1 MKCNISKKCGGCQ
14 FQGIPYKEQLKKK
27 QKKEQS
33 LLGTYGKVCPIIG
46 MENPYYYRNKVHA
59 VFDRDRKGNIISGI
73 YEEGTHRVVP
83 VENCLIEDEK
93 SQAIIWTIRGMLKS
107 FKIRTYDEDTGYGL
121 LRHVLIRRGFST
133 GEIMVVLVTGS
144 PIFPSKNNFVKAL
157 RKAHPEI
164 TTVVL
169 NVNDRQTSMVLGDR
183 EKPIFGPGFIKDR
196 LCGCMF
202 RISPKSF
209 YQVNPVQTEILYQTA
224 IDYAGL
230 TGKETVIDAYCGIG
244 TIGLIAAKKASKV
257 IGVELNKDAVKDAR
271 INAKE
276 NKITNAAFYQGDA
289 GRFMVEMAAKG
300 EKADV
305 VFMDPP
311 RAGSAERF
319 LSSVVKLSPKKVIY
333 ISCNPETLARDLKYL
348 TKHHYKVEKIQPV
361 DMFPFCD
368 HVETCVL
375 LSRKVVEDKSIE
387 YMHVDYEPEDAE
399 YLKGIKGSA
408 TYAEIKAWIKKQ
420 YNVSVSSLYIAQ
432 CKSMCGF
439 EKRDNYNKGA
449 EGHKVPN
456 CPAEKRELIMKA
468 FEHFKMI

>member
-33 LLGTYGKVCPIIG
+33 LLGAYGKVCSIIG

-93 SQAIIWTIRGMLKS
+93 SQEIIRTIRGMLKS

-244 TIGLIAAKKASKV
+244 TIGLIAAKKAGKV
-257 IGVELNKDAVKDAR
+257 IGVELNKDAAKDAR

-300 EKADV
+300 EKDDV

-311 RAGSAERF
+311 RAGSDERF

-368 HVETCVL
+368 HCETVCS
-375 LSRKVVEDKSIE
+375 LSRK
-387 YMHVDYEPEDAE
+387 
-399 YLKGIKGSA
+399 
-408 TYAEIKAWIKKQ
+408 
-420 YNVSVSSLYIAQ
+420 
-432 CKSMCGF
+432 
-439 EKRDNYNKGA
+439 
-449 EGHKVPN
+449 
-456 CPAEKRELIMKA
+456 
-468 FEHFKMI
+468 

>member
-1 MKCNISKKCGGCQ
+1 MVTGELKIMKCNISKKCGGCQ

-33 LLGTYGKVCPIIG
+33 LLGAYGKVCSIIG

-93 SQAIIWTIRGMLKS
+93 SQEIIRTIRGMLKS

-244 TIGLIAAKKASKV
+244 TIGLIAAKKAGKV
-257 IGVELNKDAVKDAR
+257 IGVELNKDAAKDAR

-300 EKADV
+300 EKDDV

-311 RAGSAERF
+311 RAGSDERF

-368 HVETCVL
+368 HCETVCS
-375 LSRKVVEDKSIE
+375 LSRK
-387 YMHVDYEPEDAE
+387 
-399 YLKGIKGSA
+399 
-408 TYAEIKAWIKKQ
+408 
-420 YNVSVSSLYIAQ
+420 
-432 CKSMCGF
+432 
-439 EKRDNYNKGA
+439 
-449 EGHKVPN
+449 
-456 CPAEKRELIMKA
+456 
-468 FEHFKMI
+468 

>member
-33 LLGTYGKVCPIIG
+33 LLGAYGKVCSIIG

-93 SQAIIWTIRGMLKS
+93 SQEIIRTIRGMLKS

-224 IDYAGL
+224 IDYASL

-244 TIGLIAAKKASKV
+244 TIGLIAAKKAGKV
-257 IGVELNKDAVKDAR
+257 IGVELNKDAAKDAR

-311 RAGSAERF
+311 RAGSDERF

-368 HVETCVL
+368 HCETVCS
-375 LSRKVVEDKSIE
+375 LSRK
-387 YMHVDYEPEDAE
+387 
-399 YLKGIKGSA
+399 
-408 TYAEIKAWIKKQ
+408 
-420 YNVSVSSLYIAQ
+420 
-432 CKSMCGF
+432 
-439 EKRDNYNKGA
+439 
-449 EGHKVPN
+449 
-456 CPAEKRELIMKA
+456 
-468 FEHFKMI
+468 

>member
-33 LLGTYGKVCPIIG
+33 LLGAYGKVCPIIG

-93 SQAIIWTIRGMLKS
+93 SQEIIQTIRGMLKS

-209 YQVNPVQTEILYQTA
+209 YQVNPVQTERLYKKA
-224 IDYAGL
+224 IRLADL
-230 TGKETVIDAYCGIG
+230 KGKEKVLDAYCGIG
-244 TIGLIAAKKASKV
+244 TIGMIASKQAKEV
-257 IGVELNKDAVKDAR
+257 IGVELNRDAVRDA
-271 INAKE
+271 IGNAKG
-276 NKITNAAFYQGDA
+276 NGVKNIRFYQADA
-289 GRFMVEMAAKG
+289 GEFMVAMAEQG
-300 EKADV
+300 EKMDV

-311 RAGSAERF
+311 RAGSDEAF
-319 LSSVVKLSPKKVIY
+319 LQSVIKLAPKKVVY
-333 ISCNPETLARDLKYL
+333 ISCNPETLARDLGYL
-348 TKHHYKVEKIQPV
+348 TKKKYKVTKICPV
-361 DMFPFCD
+361 DMFPFTD
-368 HVETCVL
+368 HCEVITCL
-375 LSRKVVEDKSIE
+375 QR
-387 YMHVDYEPEDAE
+387 VD
-399 YLKGIKGSA
+399 S
-408 TYAEIKAWIKKQ
+408 
-420 YNVSVSSLYIAQ
+420 
-432 CKSMCGF
+432 
-439 EKRDNYNKGA
+439 
-449 EGHKVPN
+449 
-456 CPAEKRELIMKA
+456 
-468 FEHFKMI
+468 

>member
-33 LLGTYGKVCPIIG
+33 LLGAYGKVCSVIG

-59 VFDRDRKGNIISGI
+59 AFDRDRKGNIISGI

-93 SQAIIWTIRGMLKS
+93 SQEIIRTIRGMLKS

-230 TGKETVIDAYCGIG
+230 TGKEAVIDAYCGIG
-244 TIGLIAAKKASKV
+244 TIGLIAAKKAGKV

-311 RAGSAERF
+311 RAGSDERF

-368 HVETCVL
+368 HVETVCS
-375 LSRKVVEDKSIE
+375 LSRK
-387 YMHVDYEPEDAE
+387 
-399 YLKGIKGSA
+399 
-408 TYAEIKAWIKKQ
+408 
-420 YNVSVSSLYIAQ
+420 
-432 CKSMCGF
+432 
-439 EKRDNYNKGA
+439 
-449 EGHKVPN
+449 
-456 CPAEKRELIMKA
+456 
-468 FEHFKMI
+468 